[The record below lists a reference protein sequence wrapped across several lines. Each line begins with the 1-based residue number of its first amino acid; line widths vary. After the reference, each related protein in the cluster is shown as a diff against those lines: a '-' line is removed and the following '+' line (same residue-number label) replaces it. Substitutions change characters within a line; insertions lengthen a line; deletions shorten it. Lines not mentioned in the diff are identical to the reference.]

1 MSTVLGKTLHV
12 CLARV
17 IHIEELDFIPEEL
30 HTSKSYSSME
40 NDEQIRRKQKSLQI
54 RRVTPA

>member
-40 NDEQIRRKQKSLQI
+40 NDEQIRRKQ
-54 RRVTPA
+54 